1 MASISMGTWTGIYDW
16 SLIHER
22 AVRQMIRFECLAAS
36 LQSKINCNMLQ
47 EWLLARKRA
56 WDRGRGGKG
65 GRLSDSL
72 INKLIT
78 QQEIRPHCGHAH
90 PPPAVRKD
98 NQLERKR
105 ERERQRMKLF
115 GAELTGKPHESVFG
129 QPTKPKRSASVKF
142 VWKCVDN
149 KWRWLFRRKRVAN
162 WDRDTRY
169 MAYIYTHPQ
178 SPINLVR
185 NWRTHSEAETKSA
198 NLFLPQFDKWKI
210 GDKVQ
215 ICLLY
220 IYMHIHICH
229 MICVVRSF
237 FLFRHF
243 CSTFGN
249 CSESAFIRLTTL
261 CRCLFRTWITEWMRE
276 CMSEW
281 LHDGMNGMNSR
292 LCAFKCN

>member
-129 QPTKPKRSASVKF
+129 QPTKPKRSEA
-142 VWKCVDN
+142 
-149 KWRWLFRRKRVAN
+149 KR
-162 WDRDTRY
+162 
-169 MAYIYTHPQ
+169 
-178 SPINLVR
+178 
-185 NWRTHSEAETKSA
+185 SEAHLSNLYGNVSIINGVDCFAANVWRIGIETRDIWRIYIHIHRVPSILCVTEGHTVRLK
-198 NLFLPQFDKWKI
+198 LR
-210 GDKVQ
+210 VQ
-215 ICLLY
+215 I
-220 IYMHIHICH
+220 
-229 MICVVRSF
+229 SF
-237 FLFRHF
+237 SRN
-243 CSTFGN
+243 STMG
-249 CSESAFIRLTTL
+249 
-261 CRCLFRTWITEWMRE
+261 
-276 CMSEW
+276 
-281 LHDGMNGMNSR
+281 
-292 LCAFKCN
+292 K